1 MVKNKLR
8 KVEKLVLSRLELD
21 SRAPFSKYKGKL
33 RRSQQQISYT
43 VNSLVNKGII
53 QCFYSV
59 IDYSKLNV
67 LNFRVY
73 FKVSYINKEKFT
85 KLVDYLKNEAH
96 TSWIATC
103 GGRYDLICTFLT
115 SNPSQF
121 NKNLRAIMAK
131 FPEQLKNYN
140 VLTTVVIRGF
150 GRKYLFRDFSVLPEI
165 IYGGDREP
173 EEIDD
178 IDMKILSEISENA
191 RMSSVKLGG
200 KLSLTPKTIIQRIKK
215 LEKKRII
222 VGFKPL
228 LNPRNMGRISTLL
241 MIRYHN
247 VSPDLEAE
255 LINYLKVHPNII
267 SAVKT
272 LGEWDIEIE
281 IEVEEMVD
289 FRKVE
294 MEIRQKFALLIQEI
308 ESIPLYRTYKK
319 NFFPKFLLEN

>member
-1 MVKNKLR
+1 MALKR
-8 KVEKLVLSRLELD
+8 TEKLILSRLELD

-33 RRSQQQISYT
+33 KKSQQQISYT
-43 VNSLVNKGII
+43 VHSLVNKGII
-53 QCFYSV
+53 QNFYTL

-73 FKVSYINKEKFT
+73 FKVSYAGQEKFT
-85 KLVDYLKNEAH
+85 KLIKYLKNELH
-96 TSWIATC
+96 TSWVAAC

-121 NKNLRAIMAK
+121 NKTLRAIMAQ
-131 FPEQLKNYN
+131 FPDQLKNYA

-150 GRKYLFRDFSVLPEI
+150 GRKYFFKDYSILPET

-173 EEIDD
+173 EKVDE
-178 IDMKILSEISENA
+178 IDMKILSTISENA
-191 RMSSVKLGG
+191 RITSVKLGE

-215 LEKKRII
+215 LQDKKII
-222 VGFKPL
+222 MGFKPL
-228 LNPRNMGRISTLL
+228 LNHRRMDMTSTLL

-255 LINYLKVHPNII
+255 LVNYLKSHPNII

-272 LGEWDIEIE
+272 LGEWDIEINV
-281 IEVEEMVD
+281 EVETTLQL
-289 FRKVE
+289 RKIE

-308 ESIPLYRTYKK
+308 ESIPLYKTYKT
-319 NFFPKFLLEN
+319 NFFPEFLLS